1 MEVTEKHAIIPP
13 PWNFKLGKIKWYI
26 EEEKGTMNTTFRAAG
41 GGGVEKEIRAQRG
54 CWHNTSLTWAKVL
67 GTYLFLK
74 L

>member
-13 PWNFKLGKIKWYI
+13 SWNFKLGKIKRYI

-54 CWHNTSLTWAKVL
+54 S
-67 GTYLFLK
+67 
-74 L
+74 